1 MDIARLVG
9 LVSIWALLTA
19 CAETRISVPPP
30 SSAAPI
36 APFVCGKLEYAG
48 SNPEWLPRALRDVP
62 SDAHRVLRFEYE
74 LEYGI
79 DDESAFDLFNPFLIF
94 GATKSE
100 DAIYVLG
107 VLRISKDGE
116 HIKDYR
122 QQITLDKAK
131 SIFSEGE
138 TLTEMR
144 RQGLLR
150 LRDVMDAALQAD
162 RSALAAAGFTC
173 EPANG
178 TPREGA

>member
-1 MDIARLVG
+1 MCSFTVAQRREDSARLPLMLPQAMPEING
-9 LVSIWALLTA
+9 ASVSD
-19 CAETRISVPPP
+19 RISVPPP

-62 SDAHRVLRFEYE
+62 SDAHRVLRFEY
-74 LEYGI
+74 
-79 DDESAFDLFNPFLIF
+79 
-94 GATKSE
+94 E